1 MILKCV
7 GIIDTF
13 KDVFDK
19 GASYEASEMKNGF
32 CDVFG
37 KRLKKNGDPWLG
49 VISCGHIIVN
59 GVAKFEIIKEE

>member
-32 CDVFG
+32 VMY
-37 KRLKKNGDPWLG
+37 
-49 VISCGHIIVN
+49 SVN
-59 GVAKFEIIKEE
+59 A